1 MKLGKVTT
9 RNNLPL
15 NEFLGN
21 REYSPGNASEEH
33 PLRSELFSAYQM
45 EEYGRSL
52 AASHIVSEK
61 AAPDQLLLRLANNE
75 NVIRQ
80 TCDLLNATI
89 LKRRQIT
96 PASEWLVDNWHLI
109 EQEIRIAKNHLPK
122 GYSRGLPRLQG
133 GHGDGLPRVYQL
145 ALEIISHSDAR
156 IDPESLTGFI
166 SAYQQTTALKLG
178 ELWAIPIMLRLA
190 LIENLRRVAV
200 RISAGQISRN
210 LANLWADRMVDTA
223 ENDPSSLI
231 LVIADMARS
240 GPPMDGSFVAELA
253 RRLQGQGPAL
263 ALPLTW
269 IEQRLAEEGMTI
281 EQMVYS
287 EIQQQA
293 ANQVSVSNSV
303 GSLRFLDTM
312 NWQKFVE
319 AMSIV
324 EQILYNDPAQAY
336 GKMDFSTRDRYRH
349 AIEKIA
355 KAAGYS
361 EESVARMA
369 VDAATAHADDTR
381 TGHVGFYLVDQ
392 KGRRIFER
400 SMRLRLG
407 LNERVRNIAARAPL
421 AVYLGSI
428 TLTTVMVSLALARA
442 ASADGI
448 ALPALSFIVIVSAI
462 SASHLGVSFTNW
474 LATLLAR
481 PHTLPRLD
489 FSEGIPE
496 DCRTIVVVPTLLT
509 SISGVTDLCET
520 LEVRYLANKGAN
532 LHFCL
537 LSDFADSK
545 TETMVD
551 DDILLDHAQSIIER
565 LNDQYSHGSDD
576 LFFLMHRPRVWNE
589 NEKVWMGHERKRG
602 KLADLNAFLRGH
614 GVEYFSRIVG
624 NTTVLRNTRYVI
636 TLDSDT
642 QLPRDSAWQS
652 IATMAHPLNR
662 PLYDEVKQRVVEGY
676 GIIQP
681 RVASSLPGNNSSLYA
696 QLCGGEP
703 GIDPYTRAVSDVY
716 QDVFQEGSF
725 IGKGIYDIDAF
736 ERTLKDRFMKNSI
749 LSHDLLEGC
758 YVRSGLLSDVQL
770 YEEYP
775 ERYGADAARRHRWI
789 RGDWQLIGFLL
800 PTLRGPDR
808 QRRKNTL
815 SVLSRWKIFDN
826 LRRSLVPL
834 SLVAMLVSGWVLSLH
849 PDFWTISV
857 VAILIT
863 PSLCATLFDLTRK
876 SPDITPGQHLM
887 ASLYNAGRHLSNA
900 LFTLTILPYE
910 AFYST
915 DAIIRTLWRMTIS
928 RKNLLE
934 WVPSSEAG
942 RRSGTDLPSVL
953 RRMWIAPVLAGAVA
967 SFLFIVHAPALKM
980 AAPVLMLWFLSPAIV
995 WRLSLPVSQKKY
1007 TLETGDKNYLR
1018 CLSRKTWGFFETF
1031 VTEDENWLPPDNMQE
1046 QPVHVIVHRTSPTNM
1061 GLALLAN
1068 LTAYD
1073 FGYIS
1078 AGQMIRR
1085 TQAALQAME
1094 KLERYRG
1101 HFYNWYD
1108 TKSLVPLNP
1117 LYVSAVDSGNLA
1129 GHLLTLRSGLM
1140 LFADNPA
1147 IHDSVFDGL
1156 RDTLHIL
1163 MVDSKELI
1171 TLLQSM
1177 DRALAR
1183 HPATLMDMCDTL
1195 RAIRGDA
1202 ENLAGQAGN
1211 DENANWW
1218 INSLILQCQDA
1229 IDDLFWVL
1237 PWASLSPEKSWL
1249 EKSPLLNRIPDLR
1262 TLVGCEFEIGL
1273 HIANRLKQDLEPGEK
1288 EWLEKVVPLLKDAAS
1303 RARERIGT
1311 LELLAVQSAEMAEMD
1326 YSFLYDK
1333 NKRLLGIGYHV
1344 NDRRLDP
1351 GLYDLLASEARLGY
1365 FVAIAQGALPQESW
1379 FALSRQLRG
1388 GDGKPL
1394 LVSWSGSMFEYL
1406 MPLLVMPTY
1415 DRTLLDQTYKAAVSR
1430 QIDYGTRRKVPWGI
1444 SESGYYLFD
1453 TNMNYQYHA
1462 FGVPGL
1468 GLKRDLANDL
1478 VIAPYASVMALM
1490 VDPVAACR
1498 NLQHLSAQGFE
1509 GRFGLYEAIDYTLSR
1524 VPRDKSNA
1532 VVQSFMV
1539 HHQGMSFL
1547 SLSYLLLDKPMQ
1559 KRFSADPLFQS
1570 ALLLLHEK
1578 VPRAVSFYS
1587 NGMDTTPLELMRSSQ
1602 PQGSVRVF
1610 TTAATPVP
1618 EVNLLSNGRY
1628 HVMVSNGGGSY
1639 SRWKDLAVTRWR
1651 EDSTQDNWGT
1661 YCYIRD
1667 VDADIYWSTAY
1678 QPTLTVPERYEVVF
1692 SEGRAEFRR
1701 RDGDFDTLTEIVV
1714 SPEDDIELRRS
1725 RISNRSAVRKT
1736 IEITSYAE
1744 IVMAPAAADNAH
1756 PAFSNLFVQTE
1767 ILQKRHAILCTRR
1780 ARSFGEQPPW
1790 MFHHIG
1796 VTGATVSDISYE
1808 TDRMRFTG
1816 RGGTL
1821 QVPLAMAEP
1830 QPLSGTQGSVLD
1842 PVVAIRY
1849 RITLEPEQTAV
1860 VDIVTGAADSRT
1872 ACEALVDKYQD
1883 SNLADRVFELA
1894 WTHAQVILRQL
1905 NATEADAQLYARIAN
1920 AIIYPNASLR
1930 TDAAT
1935 VIKNR
1940 RGQSGL
1946 WSYAISG
1953 DLPIVLLKINSLNN
1967 IALVRQLVQAH
1978 AYWRLKGLAVDL
1990 VIWNEDN
1997 AGYRQLLQDQIFG
2010 LIAAGIEAHV
2020 IDKPGGI
2027 FVRPGDQI
2035 SHEDRILLESVAC
2048 VILSDNN
2055 GTLEDQVNRP
2065 PIKTV
2070 RMPRLEKIPAMYH
2083 NEYRDITLPDHA
2095 DLILDN
2101 GVGGFTPDGRE
2112 YVIRTGAGQKTPA
2125 PWSNVLANSNFG
2137 TVISERGQSYTWN
2150 ENAHEYRLS
2159 PWHNDPVGDP
2169 GGETFYLRDE
2179 ETGHFWSPTPG
2190 PCVSDKPYITRHG
2203 FGYSV
2208 FEHVVNG
2215 IHTELTVYVAIDAS
2229 IKFSVLKIRNVSGRT
2244 RLMTATGYVEWV
2256 LGDLRHKSKMHVV
2269 TEIDPG
2275 TGAIL
2280 ARNAYNTEF
2289 RDRIAFF
2296 DTDDLNRTITGD
2308 RREFIGR
2315 NGTLQHPSSMDRT
2328 KLSGKVGA
2336 TLDPCAAIQVPFELM
2351 DGQSRQIVFKLGVA
2365 GRRIDE
2371 ASAVIRRFRGSPAAW
2386 KAFEDVHKQWADLL
2400 GAVNVETPDQ
2410 SLNVLTNGWLMYQ
2423 TIACRL
2429 WARSGYYQ
2437 SGGAFGFRDQLQ
2449 DAMALIHNKPEF
2461 LRSQILLHAAHQFVE
2476 GDVMHWW
2483 HPPTDRGVRTKCSDD
2498 YLWLPLATCRY
2509 VTATGDTGILD
2520 EKIPFIEGRL
2530 LNPDEESYYDLPSRS
2545 SEEGTLYEHCVRAIT
2560 HGLRYGEHG
2569 LPLIGT
2575 CDWNDGMDQVGNHGK
2590 GESVWLAFF
2599 LYDILLKFAELA
2611 GMYGDAG
2618 FATRCKTEAATLRTN
2633 IHENAWDGGWYR
2645 RAYFDDGTP
2654 LGSAINPEC
2663 QIDSLSQSWSVL
2675 SGAGDTERSR
2685 MAMEAVDQRLVHRDK
2700 VMIQLLDPPFDKSNM
2715 NPGYIRGYV
2724 PGVRE
2729 NGGQYTHAAI
2739 WTAMAFVKLGDRER
2753 AFELLQMINPLNHA
2767 RSTEEV
2773 GVYKV
2778 EPYVVVADVY
2788 GVDPHTGRGGW
2799 SWYTGSSGWYYRLI
2813 LESLLGLN
2821 LINNNQLCI
2830 KPSLPSEWSGFK
2842 LRYRYQDTLY
2852 SINIVKGSH
2861 GNKISVDGIVHDN
2874 CIIDLINDGLPH
2886 EVTVYCVE

>member
-1 MKLGKVTT
+1 MKG
-9 RNNLPL
+9 
-15 NEFLGN
+15 
-21 REYSPGNASEEH
+21 AAQEH

-45 EEYGRSL
+45 EQYGRLL
-52 AASHIVSEK
+52 AANHIINEK
-61 AAPDQLLLRLANNE
+61 AAPDQLLLRLADNE
-75 NVIRQ
+75 TIISQ
-80 TCDLLNATI
+80 TCDLLNSTI
-89 LKRRQIT
+89 LGKRQIT
-96 PASEWLVDNWHLI
+96 PASEWLLDNWHLI
-109 EQEIRIAKNHLPK
+109 EQEIRIAKKHLPK

-133 GHGDGLPRVYQL
+133 GYGDGMPRVYQL

-166 SAYQQTTALKLG
+166 SAYQETAPLKLG

-190 LIENLRRVAV
+190 LIENLRRVAA
-200 RISAGQISRN
+200 RISVGQVNRN
-210 LANLWADRMVDTA
+210 LANIWADKMVETT
-223 ENDPSSLI
+223 ENDPSTLI

-240 GPPMDGSFVAELA
+240 APPMDGSFVAELA

-269 IEQRLAEEGMTI
+269 IEQRLAEDGMTI

-319 AMSIV
+319 AMSVV
-324 EQILYNDPAQAY
+324 EQILYNDPARAY
-336 GKMDFSTRDRYRH
+336 EKMDFATRDFYRH

-355 KAAGYS
+355 KTAGCS
-361 EESVARMA
+361 EESIARMA
-369 VDAATAHADDTR
+369 VDAAMANSDDPR
-381 TGHVGFYLVDQ
+381 VGHVGFHLVDR
-392 KGRRIFER
+392 KGRRAFER
-400 SMRLRLG
+400 AMKVKLSIE
-407 LNERVRNIAARAPL
+407 ERIRNIAGQAPL
-421 AVYLGSI
+421 SIYLCSI
-428 TLTTVMVSLALARA
+428 VLTTILVSFILAGA
-442 ASADGI
+442 ASADGV
-448 ALPALSFIVIVSAI
+448 ALPELAFLTIVSVI

-496 DCRTIVVVPTLLT
+496 DFRTIVVVPTLLT
-509 SISGVTDLCET
+509 SISGVSDLCES
-520 LEVRYLANKGAN
+520 LEVRYLANKDQN

-545 TETMVD
+545 TETMLD

-565 LNDQYSHGSDD
+565 LNDQYSNG
-576 LFFLMHRPRVWNE
+576 LNNIFFLMHRPRVWNGSE
-589 NEKVWMGHERKRG
+589 NVWMGHERKRG
-602 KLADLNAFLRGH
+602 KLADLNALLRGP
-614 GVEYFSRIVG
+614 GIEYFSRIVG
-624 NTTVLRNTRYVI
+624 NTEVLKGTRYVI

-662 PLYDEVKQRVVEGY
+662 PFYDESKQRIVEGY

-681 RVASSLPGNNSSLYA
+681 RVAASLPGNNSSLYA

-725 IGKGIYDIDAF
+725 IGKGIYDVDAF
-736 ERTLKDRFMKNSI
+736 EHTLKNRFMKNAI

-775 ERYGADAARRHRWI
+775 ERYSADAARRHRWI
-789 RGDWQLIGFLL
+789 RGDWQLIGFLFSS
-800 PTLRGPDR
+800 LRGPGGK
-808 QRRKNTL
+808 RRKNTL

-826 LRRSLVPL
+826 LRRSVVPL
-834 SLVAMLVSGWVLSLH
+834 SLVAMLVCGWTLSLH

-857 VAILIT
+857 AAILLI

-876 SPDITPGQHLM
+876 SPDITLGQHLM
-887 ASLYNAGRHLSNA
+887 ASSYNAGRHFSHA
-900 LFTLTILPYE
+900 LFTLAILPYE
-910 AFYST
+910 SYYSA
-915 DAIIRTLWRMTIS
+915 DAIFRTLWRMTVS

-934 WVPSSEAG
+934 WIPSSEAG
-942 RRSGTDLPSVL
+942 RRSGTDFFPVA
-953 RRMWIAPVLAGAVA
+953 RRMWIGPAFALSVLFLLLDQTRSAVEMTVPVL
-967 SFLFIVHAPALKM
+967 L
-980 AAPVLMLWFLSPAIV
+980 LWSLSPVIV
-995 WRLSLPVSQKKY
+995 WRLSLPVSIKKA
-1007 TLETGDKNYLR
+1007 TLQPEDKSYLR
-1018 CLSRKTWGFFETF
+1018 RLSRKTWAFFETF
-1031 VTEDENWLPPDNMQE
+1031 VTEHENWLPPDNMQE
-1046 QPVHVIVHRTSPTNM
+1046 QPVHVVAHRTSPTNM
-1061 GLALLAN
+1061 GLTLLAN
-1068 LTAYD
+1068 MTAYD
-1073 FGYIS
+1073 FGYVS
-1078 AGQMIRR
+1078 AGQMIQR
-1085 TQAALQAME
+1085 TQATLRTME
-1094 KLERYRG
+1094 RLERYRG

-1108 TKSLVPLNP
+1108 TQSLVPLNP

-1140 LFADNPA
+1140 LFASNPVVNFR
-1147 IHDSVFDGL
+1147 VFEGL
-1156 RDTLHIL
+1156 YDTIGIL
-1163 MVDSKELI
+1163 EAEIENGAGLSRLKEQIANHRSLALMDI
-1171 TLLQSM
+1171 LNSLQSV
-1177 DRALAR
+1177 LAE
-1183 HPATLMDMCDTL
+1183 
-1195 RAIRGDA
+1195 A
-1202 ENLAGQAGN
+1202 ENLAGQIK
-1211 DENANWW
+1211 DQENAGLWLRAL
-1218 INSLILQCQDA
+1218 INQCHDA

-1237 PWASLSPEKSWL
+1237 PWAALSPETAWL
-1249 EKSPLLNRIPDLR
+1249 EKSPLLNRVPDLR

-1273 HIANRLKQDLEPGEK
+1273 HIANRLKEDLTPSEK
-1288 EWLEKVVPLLKDAAS
+1288 DWLHQTKSLLNLAAS
-1303 RARERIGT
+1303 RARERIGV
-1311 LELLAVQSAEMAEMD
+1311 LELLAIQSADMAQMD
-1326 YSFLYDK
+1326 YTFLYDK

-1351 GLYDLLASEARLGY
+1351 GFYDLLASEARLGY

-1415 DRTLLDQTYKAAVSR
+1415 DKTLLDQTYKVAVKR
-1430 QIDYGTRRKVPWGI
+1430 QIAYGAQRNVPWGI

-1478 VIAPYASVMALM
+1478 VIAPYASIMALM
-1490 VDPVAACR
+1490 VDPVAACK
-1498 NLQHLSAQGFE
+1498 NLQQMSAQGFE
-1509 GRFGLYEAIDYTLSR
+1509 GRFGLYEAIDYTPTR
-1524 VPRDKSNA
+1524 IPRDKSNA
-1532 VVQSFMV
+1532 LVQSFMI

-1559 KRFSADPLFQS
+1559 RRFSADPLFQS

-1587 NGMDTTPLELMRSSQ
+1587 DGIDTTPLELMRSSQ
-1602 PQGSVRVF
+1602 PQGSLRVF
-1610 TTAATPVP
+1610 NTASTPVP

-1628 HVMVSNGGGSY
+1628 NVMVSNGGGSY

-1651 EDSTQDNWGT
+1651 EDSTRDNWGT

-1667 VDADIYWSTAY
+1667 VASNTFWSTSY
-1678 QPTLTVPERYEVVF
+1678 QPTLMVPERYEVIF

-1701 RDGDFDTLTEIVV
+1701 RDGDFDTMTEIVV
-1714 SPEDDIELRRS
+1714 SPEDDIELRRT
-1725 RISNRSAVRKT
+1725 RIINRSSVRKT
-1736 IEITSYAE
+1736 VEVTSYAE
-1744 IVMAPAAADNAH
+1744 IVLAPAAADNAH

-1767 ILQKRHAILCTRR
+1767 ILQKRHAIICTRR
-1780 ARSFGEQPPW
+1780 ARAFGEQPPW
-1790 MFHHIG
+1790 MFHHMD
-1796 VTGATVSDISYE
+1796 VAGAIISDISYE
-1808 TDRMRFTG
+1808 TDRMRFIG
-1816 RGGTL
+1816 RGRTL
-1821 QVPLAMAEP
+1821 QSPLAMSEV

-1849 RITLEPEQTAV
+1849 LITIEPEQTAV
-1860 VDIVTGAADSRT
+1860 VDIVTGAADTRV

-1930 TDAAT
+1930 TDAGT

-1967 IALVRQLVQAH
+1967 ISLVRQMVQAH

-1997 AGYRQLLQDQIFG
+1997 AGYRQLLQDQILG
-2010 LIAAGIEAHV
+2010 LVAAGIEAHV

-2035 SHEDRILLESVAC
+2035 SPEDRVLIESVAC
-2048 VILSDNN
+2048 VIMSDNN
-2055 GTLEDQVNRP
+2055 GTLEEQVNRP
-2065 PIKTV
+2065 PVKTL
-2070 RMPRLEKIPAMYH
+2070 RMPRLEPAISSRRD
-2083 NEYRDITLPDHA
+2083 EYRDATLSLYS
-2095 DLILDN
+2095 DLIFDN
-2101 GVGGFTPDGRE
+2101 GTGGFTTDGRE
-2112 YVIRTGAGQKTPA
+2112 YVIRTGSGLTTPA
-2125 PWSNVLANSNFG
+2125 PWSNVLANPDFG

-2150 ENAHEYRLS
+2150 QNAHEYRLS

-2169 GGETFYLRDE
+2169 SGETFYLRDE
-2179 ETGHFWSPTPG
+2179 ETGCFWSPTPG
-2190 PCVSDKPYITRHG
+2190 PCVSDQPYITRHG

-2208 FEHVVNG
+2208 FEHVSNG
-2215 IHTELTVYVAIDAS
+2215 IHSELTIYIATDAS
-2229 IKFSVLKIRNVSGRT
+2229 VKFSVLKIRNVSGRT
-2244 RLMTATGYVEWV
+2244 RQMTATGYVEWV
-2256 LGDLRHKSKMHVV
+2256 LGDLRHKSKMHIV
-2269 TEIDPG
+2269 TEIDPN

-2289 RDRIAFF
+2289 RDHIAFF
-2296 DTDDLNRTITGD
+2296 DTDDLSRTITGD

-2315 NGTLQHPSSMDRT
+2315 NGTLQHPSAMDRT

-2351 DGQSRQIVFKLGVA
+2351 DGQSRQIVFKLGIA
-2365 GRRIDE
+2365 GRRSDD
-2371 ASAVIRRFRGSPAAW
+2371 ASAFIRRFRGSAAAW
-2386 KAFEDVHKQWADLL
+2386 KVLEGVHAQWADLL
-2400 GAVNVETPDQ
+2400 GAITIETPDQ
-2410 SLNVLTNGWLMYQ
+2410 SVNILANGWLMYQ

-2449 DAMALIHNKPEF
+2449 DAMALIYSKPEL
-2461 LRSQILLHAAHQFVE
+2461 LRAQLLLHAAHQFVE
-2476 GDVMHWW
+2476 GDAMHWW

-2498 YLWLPLATCRY
+2498 YLWLALATCRY
-2509 VTATGDTGILD
+2509 VTATGDTDVLN
-2520 EKIPFIEGRL
+2520 EKVHYIEGRQ
-2530 LNPDEESYYDLPSRS
+2530 LNADEESYYDLPTRS

-2560 HGLRYGEHG
+2560 HGLRFGEHG

-2575 CDWNDGMDQVGNHGK
+2575 CDWNDGMDKVGHHGK

-2599 LYDILLKFAELA
+2599 LYDILLKFSDLA
-2611 GMYGDAG
+2611 KMYGDHD
-2618 FATRCKTEAATLRTN
+2618 FAARCGTEATALRVN
-2633 IHENAWDGGWYR
+2633 IHKNAWDGGWYR
-2645 RAYFDDGTP
+2645 RAYFDDGSP
-2654 LGSAINPEC
+2654 LGSSTNTEC

-2675 SGAGDTERSR
+2675 SGAGDPERSR
-2685 MAMEAVDQRLVHRDK
+2685 MGMEEVNRRLVHRDK
-2700 VMIQLLDPPFDKSNM
+2700 AMIQLLDPPFDKSGM

-2739 WTAMAFVKLGDRER
+2739 WTAMAFAKMGEHDR

-2767 RSTEEV
+2767 RNAEDVSL
-2773 GVYKV
+2773 YKI
-2778 EPYVVVADVY
+2778 EPYVIAADVY
-2788 GVDPHTGRGGW
+2788 GVAPHTGRGGW

-2813 LESLLGLN
+2813 LESLLGLT
-2821 LINNNQLCI
+2821 LINNQLSINPC
-2830 KPSLPSEWSGFK
+2830 LPAIWDGFK
-2842 LRYRYQDTLY
+2842 LIYRYKNTKY
-2852 SINIVKGSH
+2852 H
-2861 GNKISVDGIVHDN
+2861 ISVNRTKSDPSVSVDSIIQGSSVIVLVD
-2874 CIIDLINDGLPH
+2874 DGLQH
-2886 EVTVYCVE
+2886 DVSVLCG